1 MHINRSCNE
10 LYEDNAFEFNA
21 LSEFPCSY
29 SEVLVVISEI
39 VWNLHAVSFCL
50 ILGFCLLSHFFLV
63 VLLVTLY
70 FFFIPSLM
78 TWNPV
83 SVTLQTL
90 LRNTDQIILL

>member
-1 MHINRSCNE
+1 MSYMKTALLNAM
-10 LYEDNAFEFNA
+10 LYLNFLAVTQKFWS
-21 LSEFPCSY
+21 LS
-29 SEVLVVISEI
+29 SEI
-39 VWNLHAVSFCL
+39 VWHLHVMSFCL
-50 ILGFCLLSHFFLV
+50 LLGFCLLSHLLLA

-78 TWNPV
+78 TWNPI

>member
-1 MHINRSCNE
+1 MSCMKTALLNTM
-10 LYEDNAFEFNA
+10 LYLNFLAVTQKFWS
-21 LSEFPCSY
+21 LS
-29 SEVLVVISEI
+29 SEI
-39 VWNLHAVSFCL
+39 VWHLHMSFCL
-50 ILGFCLLSHFFLV
+50 LLGFCLLSHLLLA

-83 SVTLQTL
+83 SATLQTL